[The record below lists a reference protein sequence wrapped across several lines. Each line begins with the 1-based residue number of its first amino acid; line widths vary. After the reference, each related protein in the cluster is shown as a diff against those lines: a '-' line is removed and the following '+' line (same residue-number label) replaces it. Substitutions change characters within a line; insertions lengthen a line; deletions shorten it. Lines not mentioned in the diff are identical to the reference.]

1 MWGIKSFHEIIYS
14 EKVIFFLQVKKVS
27 VTRANGK
34 RKRTSALVVVG
45 NGQGSIGKN
54 FKFCANLYVTFI
66 K

>member
-1 MWGIKSFHEIIYS
+1 MNHFKISSF
-14 EKVIFFLQVKKVS
+14 QVKKVS

-54 FKFCANLYVTFI
+54 HKFIVTKPKFTI
-66 K
+66 L